1 MTIAGMFTAALVAAA
16 LISGVAQAAKVGD
29 KAPDFTL
36 TDIHGEKHSLSDFK
50 GKTVV
55 LEWTNYGCP
64 FVQKHYDSG
73 NMQKLQA
80 MMANKEVVWLSI
92 CSSREGAQ
100 GHMSADR
107 WQKVTE
113 KKGVNSAAV
122 LIDES
127 GKVGRAYGARV
138 TPHMYVI
145 DGDGMI
151 AYNGAID
158 SIRST
163 SQADID
169 RAENYVVAAV
179 EAVLAGKPVET
190 KTSVPYGC
198 GIKYAPQDS

>member
-1 MTIAGMFTAALVAAA
+1 MRIARILTAALVAATF
-16 LISGVAQAAKVGD
+16 LSGMAQAAKVGD

-36 TDIHGEKHSLSDFK
+36 TDIHGETHSLSDFK

-64 FVQKHYDSG
+64 YVQKHYDSG

-80 MMANKEVVWLSI
+80 MMADKDVVWFSI

-127 GKVGRAYGARV
+127 GEVGRAYGARV

-145 DGDGMI
+145 DPEGVLV
-151 AYNGAID
+151 YNGAID

-169 RAENYVVAAV
+169 RAENYVAAAV
-179 EAVLAGKPVET
+179 EAVLAGRPVET